1 MTIAAQYK
9 YINYFVDQLLALALL
24 TNYTTNYSIIIII
37 IIIIII
43 TIIIITIMIITITII
58 IVTIITIIIII

>member
-37 IIIIII
+37 IIIIIA
-43 TIIIITIMIITITII
+43 IMIITITII
-58 IVTIITIIIII
+58 IVTIIII

>member
-37 IIIIII
+37 IIII

>member
-24 TNYTTNYSIIIII
+24 ANYTTNYSIIIII
-37 IIIIII
+37 IIII
-43 TIIIITIMIITITII
+43 TIMIITITII
-58 IVTIITIIIII
+58 TVTIII

>member
-24 TNYTTNYSIIIII
+24 ANYTTNYSIIII
-37 IIIIII
+37 
-43 TIIIITIMIITITII
+43 IIIITIMIITITII
-58 IVTIITIIIII
+58 IVTIII

>member
-37 IIIIII
+37 II
-43 TIIIITIMIITITII
+43 TIMIITITII
-58 IVTIITIIIII
+58 IVTIII

>member
-43 TIIIITIMIITITII
+43 AIMIITITII
-58 IVTIITIIIII
+58 IVTIIII